1 MSKEGGN
8 TEVADVE
15 RDAFHHPRVVIWGD
29 NLSTPDIIGPFSAH
43 PPDLPESESG
53 ASYVWADSDEAL
65 ASAIEDADIVF
76 AWNYFT
82 NPKMLQRALPFAKRL
97 RWIQVAGVGIERL
110 LFPEVV
116 ESDVV
121 LTNGA
126 GIYEQT
132 LAEYAT
138 MLMLLFA
145 KDVVRTFE
153 DQRNHRWEFRG
164 PKCDTLVGKELLVV
178 GAGGI
183 GRAIGRQGRLLG
195 MRSIGVARTGRNGG
209 EDFEIIH
216 PTTGFHDLVADADY
230 LVLICPLTSETE
242 GMVDRDVLSRMKA
255 TAVLINLGRG
265 ELVVEDA
272 LLEALR
278 SGQIAGAALDVLW
291 QEPLPPDHAIWDMPN
306 VVVSPHIAGD
316 TKDTPERFVQLFL
329 DNLGRWQSGQPLKN
343 VVDKALGW
351 SPIT

>member
-1 MSKEGGN
+1 M
-8 TEVADVE
+8 ADID
-15 RDAFHHPRVVIWGD
+15 RSGLQHPRVVIWGD
-29 NLSTPDIIGPFSAH
+29 SLSTPDIIGPFSAH
-43 PPDLPESESG
+43 PPNLPERESG
-53 ASYVWADSDEAL
+53 ASYVWADTDEAL
-65 ASAIEDADIVF
+65 TSAIEDADIVF

-82 NPKMLQRALPFAKRL
+82 NPRMLQRALPAAKRL

-126 GIYEQT
+126 GVYEQT

-164 PKCDTLVGKELLVV
+164 PKCSALVGKELLVV

-183 GRAIGRQGRLLG
+183 GRAIGRQGRALG
-195 MRSIGVARTGRNGG
+195 MRSIGVARTGRSGG

-216 PTTGFHDLVADADY
+216 PSKDLPDLVASADY
-230 LVLICPLTSETE
+230 LVLICPLTRETD
-242 GMVDRDVLSRMKA
+242 GMVDRGVLNRMKR
-255 TAVLINLGRG
+255 TARLVNLGRG

-278 SGQIAGAALDVLW
+278 NGQIAGAALDVFW
-291 QEPLPPDHAIWDMPN
+291 QEPLPPDHPIWDMPN
-306 VVVSPHIAGD
+306 VIVSPHIAGD
-316 TKDTPERFVQLFL
+316 TEDTPERFVQLFL
-329 DNLGRWQSGQPLKN
+329 DNLGLWQSGQPLKN
-343 VVDKALGW
+343 VVDKELGW
-351 SPIT
+351 APTT